1 MIKTVARYSKT
12 DFNRNKMMYLSIHR
26 AFKTKGVKNGH
37 KFLKNLGFN
46 PNKASE
52 LKSDKTAETTVDK
65 LEMLF

>member
-1 MIKTVARYSKT
+1 
-12 DFNRNKMMYLSIHR
+12 MMYLSIHR